1 MSLDI
6 QISTY
11 LGISRYLDICLARD
25 VSPHDCGLPHLSSTW
40 AGSSA
45 APAPAPPPATGLN
58 IPAHTVVTSTTT
70 HSPAADGVLL
80 NCLSDLY
87 GTEAPW
93 CAPLQLWWRWCGGG
107 CPLPPLSMPPTVPL
121 RPRTLQQQPT
131 LTNTRQHH
139 EIATS
144 PHYTELTPLCP

>member
-1 MSLDI
+1 MWSPDVSLDI
-6 QISTY
+6 QIYTY

-58 IPAHTVVTSTTT
+58 IPAHTVVTISTT

-80 NCLSDLY
+80 NRPIWSVWNSRPPGVPPCSY
-87 GTEAPW
+87 
-93 CAPLQLWWRWCGGG
+93 GGG
-107 CPLPPLSMPPTVPL
+107 GVVVAAPSLHCPCLRQFHSGPGPCSSSRHSPTPGSI
-121 RPRTLQQQPT
+121 
-131 LTNTRQHH
+131 TR
-139 EIATS
+139 
-144 PHYTELTPLCP
+144 